1 MNIIQ
6 NKYINYLCFPSIG
19 DNPIIT
25 EAKADLTCWLVSA
38 TSPLTTGK
46 IDVMIMESTAFEVC
60 AAFGSFNKAPE
71 ATGGQRLRQKSHTLL
86 AAAALTSA
94 SVSRNND
101 WKVGTKSIRV
111 ISGPTAFCN

>member
-1 MNIIQ
+1 MEHNI
-6 NKYINYLCFPSIG
+6 NLCFPRIG

-25 EAKADLTCWLVSA
+25 EANADFTCWLVSA
-38 TSPLTTGK
+38 TNPLTTGK
-46 IDVMIMESTAFEVC
+46 IDVIIMESTAFDVC
-60 AAFGSFNKAPE
+60 ALFGSLVKVPE
-71 ATGGQRLRQKSHTLL
+71 TTGGHKLRQKSQTLL

-101 WKVGTKSIRV
+101 WKVGTKSTRV

>member
-1 MNIIQ
+1 MWES
-6 NKYINYLCFPSIG
+6 YLCFPRIG

-38 TSPLTTGK
+38 TKPLTTGK
-46 IDVMIMESTAFEVC
+46 MDVIIIESTAFVC
-60 AAFGSFNKAPE
+60 AAFGSFDNAPE
-71 ATGGQRLRQKSHTLL
+71 EIGGHKLRQKSHTLF

-101 WKVGTKSIRV
+101 WKVGTKSLRV